1 MSDFKKYLSYP
12 EMRMFW
18 FFAIFALLVSVAGFF
33 FLDPL
38 AHALVFGVLV
48 VVGAM
53 IFGTSVRVA
62 RSALDLQL
70 EQRRLQTIIADLNDG
85 VVAYDNNFKMLVFNK
100 AAEQIFN
107 VKADRILQQ
116 SFTLQVKER
125 LPAEYRL
132 LLAVLFPALAPIVVR
147 RSEPGIYP
155 QVLDFTFTEPA
166 VELRVSTSRI
176 LGDADESLGFIKI
189 VRDRTR
195 EIGLLRSKSEFIE
208 IASHQLRTP
217 LTGIVWAWESL
228 VNEELKPETHTLVVS
243 GLQAT
248 KHLGDIIDDM
258 LDVSRIEEGR
268 FGYDFVSQD
277 IVAFLQKIVDEASLA
292 ATKYQVKVYFDR
304 PPEKNIAI
312 TFDPKKLAI
321 AVSNL
326 IDNALKYNVKNGEV
340 VVKVESIPQ
349 EPYIKVS
356 VRDTGIGIPEKDLPK
371 LFAKFFR
378 SDNASRFATEGTGL
392 GIYITKNVVERH
404 GGKIWV
410 ESELNRGTTFAFT
423 LPIDPALIPVKERV
437 YGE

>member
-1 MSDFKKYLSYP
+1 
-12 EMRMFW
+12 MRMFW
-18 FFAIFALLVSVAGFF
+18 FFAVFALIVTLGGFF
-33 FLDPL
+33 FLEPL
-38 AHALVFGVLV
+38 AHALVFAVLV
-48 VVGAM
+48 VVGGM

-70 EQRRLQTIIADLNDG
+70 ERRRLETIIADLNDG
-85 VVAYDNNFKMLVFNK
+85 VVAYDNDFKMLVFNK

-176 LGDADESLGFIKI
+176 LGDDGESLGFIKI

-195 EIGLLRSKSEFIE
+195 EIDLLRSKSEFIE

-228 VNEELKPETHTLVVS
+228 VNEDLKPETHALAAS

-268 FGYDFVSQD
+268 FGYDFISQD
-277 IVAFLQKIVDEASLA
+277 IVAFLQKIVDEAGLA
-292 ATKYQVKVYFDR
+292 ATKYQVKVYFEA
-304 PPEKNIAI
+304 PAEKNIAL

-326 IDNALKYNVKNGEV
+326 IDNALKYNVKNGQV
-340 VVKVESIPQ
+340 VVKAELVVG
-349 EPYIKVS
+349 EPYIKISVS
-356 VRDTGIGIPEKDLPK
+356 DTGIGIPEKDLSK

-392 GIYITKNVVERH
+392 GIYIAKNVVERH

-410 ESELNRGTTFAFT
+410 ESELNRGTTFYFT
-423 LPIDPALIPVKERV
+423 LPTDPALIPVKERV

>member
-1 MSDFKKYLSYP
+1 M
-12 EMRMFW
+12 E
-18 FFAIFALLVSVAGFF
+18 
-33 FLDPL
+33 PL
-38 AHALVFGVLV
+38 AHALVFAVLV
-48 VVGAM
+48 VVGGM

-70 EQRRLQTIIADLNDG
+70 ERRRLETIIADLNDG
-85 VVAYDNNFKMLVFNK
+85 VVAYDNDFKMLVFNK

-176 LGDADESLGFIKI
+176 LGDDGESLGFIKI

-195 EIGLLRSKSEFIE
+195 EIDLLRSKSEFIE

-228 VNEELKPETHTLVVS
+228 VNEDLKPETHALAAS

-268 FGYDFVSQD
+268 FGYDFISQD
-277 IVAFLQKIVDEASLA
+277 IVAFLQKIVDEAGLA
-292 ATKYQVKVYFDR
+292 ATKYQVKVYFEA
-304 PPEKNIAI
+304 PAEKNIAL

-326 IDNALKYNVKNGEV
+326 IDNALKYNVKNGQV
-340 VVKVESIPQ
+340 VVKAELVVG
-349 EPYIKVS
+349 EPYIKISVS
-356 VRDTGIGIPEKDLPK
+356 DTGIGIPEKDLSK

-392 GIYITKNVVERH
+392 GIYIAKNVVERH

-410 ESELNRGTTFAFT
+410 ESELNRGTTFYFT
-423 LPIDPALIPVKERV
+423 LPTDPALIPVKERV